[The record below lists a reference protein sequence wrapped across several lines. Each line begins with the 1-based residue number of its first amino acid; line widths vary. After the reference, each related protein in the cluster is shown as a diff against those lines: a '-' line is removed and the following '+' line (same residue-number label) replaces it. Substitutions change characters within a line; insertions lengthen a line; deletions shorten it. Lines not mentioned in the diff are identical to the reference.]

1 MSSIAPNVP
10 AEFSAYSAS
19 LNMTRSEVVTCQD
32 TDLKFRLLTAIDQ
45 WNADYYDVSRLG
57 FTLDS
62 AINLGGRYQRIAALA
77 FLLRTGGETHGVL
90 PTGQ

>member
-1 MSSIAPNVP
+1 MSTVAPNVP
-10 AEFSAYSAS
+10 AEFAAYATS
-19 LNMTRSEVVTCQD
+19 LNTTRTEVVTCPD

-45 WNADYYDVSRLG
+45 WNADYYDVSRAG

-62 AINLGGRYQRIAALA
+62 AINLGGRYQKIAALA